1 MLITVADY
9 NNEIARVQAALNKTD
24 SPKQKRDY
32 GKYLNRLKRELA
44 AAQGQARRNKND

>member
-1 MLITVADY
+1 MLITVVDY
-9 NNEIARVQAALNKTD
+9 NHEIARVQAALNKTD

-44 AAQGQARRNKND
+44 AAREKLREKE